1 MDWQFFL
8 NNPSVR
14 LRRLPDGKSRLESC
28 KGKSD
33 AVRFPMWK
41 HNIHVDLHEFDSNLY
56 YSTEKQRG
64 KEKEVEEAS
73 WGWQFKEKKKRK
85 MEKDERRN
93 K

>member
-1 MDWQFFL
+1 
-8 NNPSVR
+8 
-14 LRRLPDGKSRLESC
+14 
-28 KGKSD
+28 
-33 AVRFPMWK
+33 MWK